1 MSSTPVDDVWR
12 PLKRLW
18 MSWLS
23 FFEVLL
29 DPVGIILLGFT
40 LGLIVY
46 ETSNSA
52 DLQKFPLLAVAVT
65 GLISIFG
72 GITGAYLQKG
82 FSRISEG
89 GVLVT
94 RGKSAIRGLT
104 LLLQNLNNLEGRVA
118 SYLSRAHSANADLNI
133 TTSYEEVISRCTQ
146 LEEEAINSIEEWT
159 DIIPDANVKT
169 QIGVITSLKNDA
181 ITFNIRVNEL
191 TKQLDESKLR
201 SNEEQVS
208 LRKQLQAERTK
219 LDATTAKLNAAE
231 TKLRSSPLSGL
242 SGFEATGTSFFSPGS
257 TLFPHAKAFLDLKL
271 CPYCYT
277 PLRDPQV
284 PTCPS
289 CKKTLPAR
297 ESEPK
302 DKPK

>member
-1 MSSTPVDDVWR
+1 MEPASEAPSTGANLTPIDDVWR

-52 DLQKFPLLAVAVT
+52 DLQKFPLLAVIVT
-65 GLISIFG
+65 GLVSIFG
-72 GITGAYLQKG
+72 GVTGAYLPKG

-89 GVLVT
+89 GILVT

-104 LLLQNLNNLEGRVA
+104 LLLQNLNNLEGRVGA
-118 SYLSRAHSANADLNI
+118 YLSRAHSAKADLNI

-201 SNEEQVS
+201 SNEEQVA
-208 LRKQLQAERTK
+208 LRKQLQAERAK
-219 LDATTAKLNAAE
+219 LDATTAKLSAAE
-231 TKLRSSPLSGL
+231 SRLRS
-242 SGFEATGTSFFSPGS
+242 
-257 TLFPHAKAFLDLKL
+257 
-271 CPYCYT
+271 
-277 PLRDPQV
+277 
-284 PTCPS
+284 
-289 CKKTLPAR
+289 
-297 ESEPK
+297 
-302 DKPK
+302 